1 MRLKK
6 QFLAIIATIILT
18 FGGGLLAISGTSQAA
33 ELRIASGFGLGYAPV
48 QLAYE
53 LKLFEKYA
61 PGLKVSYRQYG
72 SGSIRSEAMIADQA
86 DVGFMGIQPFLV
98 GWSRGVSWKVVM
110 ALNNAPVHLMTW
122 RDDIKSLKDIKPGV
136 KIAVPSPTSTQA
148 DLLRM
153 AAKRQLGDARALDAN
168 MVAMKHPDAAN
179 AIISKRGI
187 DMHFASPP
195 FLFKEAKTPG
205 VHRVLTAIEAFG
217 GEHNFLVT
225 VAMNDFANKQ
235 PQAFAALTMG
245 IMEAMHMLNTDPKK
259 AAEVIAKPN
268 KLSVSKAV
276 EYLTWENMNFTAT
289 PYGAMT
295 TANWMKSIGIIP
307 KAPKEIHEILFPV
320 AGSIVGKQRGS
331 PSGVERLQ
339 GK

>member
-1 MRLKK
+1 MLLNKK
-6 QFLAIIATIILT
+6 LRRGIATII
-18 FGGGLLAISGTSQAA
+18 FAFSGGFLANIGMLHAA

-48 QLAYE
+48 QLAHE

-61 PGLKVSYRQYG
+61 PGLKVSYHQYG
-72 SGSIRSEAMIADQA
+72 SGSARSEAMIADQA

-98 GWSRGVSWKVVM
+98 GWSRGVAWKVVM
-110 ALNNAPVHLMTW
+110 GLNNAPVHLMTW
-122 RDDIKSLKDIKPGV
+122 RDDIKSLKDIKPGI

-153 AAKRQLGDARALDAN
+153 AAKRQLGNARVLDGN

-205 VHRVLTAIEAFG
+205 VRRVLTAIEAFG
-217 GEHNFLVT
+217 GEHNFLVA

-245 IMEAMHMLNTDPKK
+245 IMEAMHILNTNPKR

-268 KLSVSKAV
+268 KLSVSETV

-289 PYGAMT
+289 PYGVMT
-295 TANWMKSIGIIP
+295 TANWMKSIKIIP

-320 AGSIVGKQRGS
+320 AGAIVGKQRGS